1 MWPFCRHSIFR
12 PFSYPC
18 CTIIPCCLSLFLSGV
33 LIRIDSP
40 EMNVEYRMSVQE
52 YEELTPYAGD
62 LVENWGKA
70 PGHLNSD
77 GQNLLVFGCKFGNVF
92 IGVQPTFGY
101 EVRASSIFFLFICFV
116 SFRWRW
122 DFIFFSDWFSLV
134 SNGVLNAR
142 VFQPVDTFG
151 LQKWYST
158 CRRVCNCSH

>member
-1 MWPFCRHSIFR
+1 MSGTSRKKRTSTLRCLNALSTS
-12 PFSYPC
+12 FSSPLRSF
-18 CTIIPCCLSLFLSGV
+18 TDTGRGGD
-33 LIRIDSP
+33 RIDSP

-101 EVRASSIFFLFICFV
+101 EVLRFWKRLM
-116 SFRWRW
+116 R
-122 DFIFFSDWFSLV
+122 
-134 SNGVLNAR
+134 
-142 VFQPVDTFG
+142 
-151 LQKWYST
+151 
-158 CRRVCNCSH
+158 

>member
-1 MWPFCRHSIFR
+1 MVLALISSLVSHFCFLRVV
-12 PFSYPC
+12 
-18 CTIIPCCLSLFLSGV
+18 LSHLGSR
-33 LIRIDSP
+33 RIDSP

-101 EVRASSIFFLFICFV
+101 EVS
-116 SFRWRW
+116 
-122 DFIFFSDWFSLV
+122 
-134 SNGVLNAR
+134 
-142 VFQPVDTFG
+142 
-151 LQKWYST
+151 
-158 CRRVCNCSH
+158 

>member
-1 MWPFCRHSIFR
+1 MFLLLFR
-12 PFSYPC
+12 APR
-18 CTIIPCCLSLFLSGV
+18 
-33 LIRIDSP
+33 RIDSP

-101 EVRASSIFFLFICFV
+101 EVRASTFFEDSRDRRRAVPRPLALAFV
-116 SFRWRW
+116 SHPSRPPNESQVR
-122 DFIFFSDWFSLV
+122 
-134 SNGVLNAR
+134 
-142 VFQPVDTFG
+142 
-151 LQKWYST
+151 
-158 CRRVCNCSH
+158 